1 MFWRE
6 VMEAYS
12 QNNNEVLVNW
22 IEIAS
27 MINLIY
33 LIDLCFVFV
42 HDGLIKTTQSLFA
55 LLEIV

>member
-1 MFWRE
+1 
-6 VMEAYS
+6 MEAYS

-55 LLEIV
+55 LLEIVWQI